1 MKNSDLIPNQK
12 QRKEWKKYIDRKVSS
27 SVGMIYMA
35 TIVLMSIL
43 VLMKQGTGDGN
54 LREENFNK
62 VVLGETSIHHASRHL
77 FKAPKKAIP
86 TLFLGIFSASGLWKY
101 DRRRTYIRDTYLN
114 QKHDDHI
121 CKLREFIS
129 EADLPESQRK
139 CQIVYSF
146 IIAGGDRSR
155 PTDHDDDEPL
165 TLATDRFGN
174 SEDDCIYL
182 NIRGEFFF

>member
-1 MKNSDLIPNQK
+1 MVKISSMILNQK
-12 QRKEWKKYIDRKVSS
+12 QCKEWKKYLDRKVSS
-27 SVGMIYMA
+27 SVGLVYMA

-43 VLMKQGTGDGN
+43 VLMKQDAGDAN

-62 VVLGETSIHHASRHL
+62 VVLGETNINHASRHL
-77 FKAPKKAIP
+77 FKAPKKA

-101 DRRRTYIRDTYLN
+101 DRRRSYIRDTYLN
-114 QKHDDHI
+114 QKDDDHI
-121 CKLREFIS
+121 CKLGEFIA

-146 IIAGGDRSR
+146 IIAGGDRNR

-165 TLATDRFGN
+165 TLTTDRFGN

-182 NIRGEFFF
+182 NIRGK

>member
-1 MKNSDLIPNQK
+1 MMEKTNLIPNQK

-54 LREENFNK
+54 LREENLNK

-77 FKAPKKAIP
+77 FKAPKKA

-121 CKLREFIS
+121 CKLSEFIS
-129 EADLPESQRK
+129 EANLPESQRN

-146 IIAGGDRSR
+146 IIAGGDRNR

-182 NIRGEFFF
+182 NIRGKFFF